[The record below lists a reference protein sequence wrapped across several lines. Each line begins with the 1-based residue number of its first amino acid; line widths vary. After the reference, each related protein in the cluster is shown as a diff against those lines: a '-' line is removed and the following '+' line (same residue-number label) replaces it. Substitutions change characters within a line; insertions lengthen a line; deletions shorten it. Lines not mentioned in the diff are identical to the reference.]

1 MYKSI
6 SPRIAGIVMV
16 LVYIAN
22 AYILGN
28 DRVAGRNSWLCVVL
42 SAILFVPVYILFYF
56 LTKKYP
62 GMNFFEIMNQVFGK
76 TVMKVIAVIYVAY
89 AICVLSMS
97 YNCFARFV
105 SSNILQDTP
114 KYIMGIAIALCAAYL
129 VWKGSVV
136 MGKWASFVLPVV
148 LVFILISLLGSIPS
162 LHFEYLLPIAENR
175 MDMIIGTYRFL
186 AFPVGEP
193 VIFFCLLSSVK
204 GTLRLRHWLIPLA
217 VAAVILSLTFARDTM
232 VLGGSLSGI
241 LSFSTNHADSIAGYL
256 NFSQRTEVLT
266 SLIPAAA
273 GIMEA
278 AVTLFFITQGVD
290 AILEKSR
297 SWIGILTGTVVGL
310 AISFTFFNTSA
321 ALEKRYMI
329 WPAISVGFQIL
340 APLVC
345 LLVSS
350 VKNGMRR
357 KILARRLKRQMM

>member
-28 DRVAGRNSWLCVVL
+28 DRIAGRNSWLCVL
-42 SAILFVPVYILFYF
+42 ISAILFIPIYILFYF

-62 GMNFFEIMNQVFGK
+62 GLNFFEIVNKVCGK
-76 TVMKVIAVIYVAY
+76 TVMKIIAVIYVVY

-114 KYIMGIAIALCAAYL
+114 KYVMGTAIALCAAYL
-129 VWKGSVV
+129 VWKGGVV

-148 LVFILISLLGSIPS
+148 LIFILISLLGSIPS
-162 LHFEYLLPIAENR
+162 LHFEYLLPFAENWE
-175 MDMIIGTYRFL
+175 DIAVGTYRYL

-193 VIFFCLLSSVK
+193 ILFFSLLSSVK
-204 GTLRLRHWLIPLA
+204 GDFRLRHWLIPLA
-217 VAAVILSLTFARDTM
+217 IAAAILSFAFARDTM
-232 VLGGSLSGI
+232 VLGGSLSGV

-256 NFSQRTEVLT
+256 NYSQRTEVLT

-290 AILEKSR
+290 AVIEKSN
-297 SWIGILTGTVVGL
+297 SWIGILIGTIAGL
-310 AISFTFFNTSA
+310 AISFTVYNTSA
-321 ALEKRYMI
+321 ALEKRYMV
-329 WPAISVGFQIL
+329 WPAISVAFQV
-340 APLVC
+340 AVPLMC

-350 VKNGMRR
+350 VKSGMRR